1 MAVAKRKKQEKPKK
15 IEQWKAQGLEWG
27 PQVKQTALLASP
39 IYIRRLRGGEE
50 TDKNRSQN

>member
-27 PQVKQTALLASP
+27 PQVKQTTLLASP
-39 IYIRRLRGGEE
+39 IYLRRLRGGEE
-50 TDKNRSQN
+50 TYNNKRQN